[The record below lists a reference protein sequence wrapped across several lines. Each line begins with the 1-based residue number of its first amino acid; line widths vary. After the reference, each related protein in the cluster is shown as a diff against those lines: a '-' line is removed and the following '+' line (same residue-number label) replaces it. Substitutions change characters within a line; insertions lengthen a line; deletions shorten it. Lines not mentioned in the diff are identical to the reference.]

1 MMTQLKFREFTL
13 LLAALALLSISAVA
27 QANLDA
33 AIKQFEAKKY
43 QEAKSAFEQAAN
55 ADPKNAVAVFYLGR
69 IAFQQNKADDSVK
82 WFEAAVKLQESNSS
96 YHHWLGQAYGKKALA
111 GTMLNRASLA
121 GKVKDEL
128 LKAVSLDA
136 NNWEARADLA
146 RFYGDVPSFLG
157 GSQEKALE
165 QVELIK
171 KGNALQGWLLAG
183 ELLANKNKNAEA
195 ERAYLEAE
203 KLQTNDFEATMK
215 LGRLYQQVKEF
226 DKAFAAFERV
236 VKAKP
241 GNVAA
246 LYQIGRT
253 AGLSGKNLDRGLEA
267 FSSFDHAVFKDDR
280 DSIIGLHWWRGRI
293 YETKGDLQKARADFE
308 YLEKI
313 SPGHP
318 DTRLAL
324 DRVRPKTESA
334 NAKRT
339 PGLFSLEPSS
349 FQSFDGEAIE
359 CETGRLIVPENRH
372 KKDSRLIELA
382 FLRIKTKAKQPLTP
396 VVWLSGGPGGSGI
409 VNMKATEYFRA
420 MKAVSEVA
428 DVIVLDQRGTGG
440 SLPNLF
446 CPGTFADLPATMLRS
461 REDATKAFVEGARR
475 CADVMREKGIDFD
488 GYTILESADDVDD
501 LRHALKL
508 EKVSLWGHSYGT
520 QLALAAVRRHEK
532 NIDRLVI
539 LGVEGVSN
547 TDKLPSD
554 IDRYFEELAALIKN
568 DPRAGA
574 NIPDLMGLMRS
585 VTAKLDREPITVSVT
600 LPTTGEKREMVVSG
614 FGVRFLAFATALGN
628 TRNLPIIPVLFAS
641 LERGDTKVLSEMLV
655 PMMTRGLFPA
665 DLYLIDGASGVSAER
680 RAQINREAQTALFGD
695 VTNFLFPAVNEIWRP
710 KDLGDEFRAPVKSN
724 RPALFISGT
733 LDANTPPHRAEESRR
748 GFPNSA
754 HLIIENAGH
763 QDYFKHEGVSTEIVR
778 FLKSGKIE
786 ASTFTLPAPQFLPMT
801 ANR

>member
-1 MMTQLKFREFTL
+1 MTRLTFRKFTL
-13 LLAALALLSISAVA
+13 LFALLALLAISAVA

-33 AIKQFEAKKY
+33 AVKQFEAKKY
-43 QEAKSAFEQAAN
+43 QEAKLAFEQAAN
-55 ADPKNAVAVFYLGR
+55 ADPKNAVAAFYLGR
-69 IAFQQNKADDSVK
+69 IAFQQNKADDAVK
-82 WFEAAVKLQESNSS
+82 WFETAVKLQDNNSGF
-96 YHHWLGQAYGKKALA
+96 HHWLGQAYGKKALA

-121 GKVKDEL
+121 AKVKEEL

-146 RFYGDVPSFLG
+146 RFYGDVPAFLG
-157 GSQEKALE
+157 GSQEKAFE

-183 ELLANKNKNAEA
+183 ELLANQKKNGEA
-195 ERAYLEAE
+195 ERAFLEAE
-203 KLQTNDFEATMK
+203 KLQTNEFEATMK
-215 LGRLYQQVKEF
+215 LGRLYQQVKDF
-226 DKAFAAFERV
+226 DKAFAAFERI
-236 VKAKP
+236 VKVKP

-267 FSSFDHAVFKDDR
+267 FASFDHGVLKDDR
-280 DSIIGLHWWRGRI
+280 EAIIGLRWWRGRI
-293 YETKGDLQKARADFE
+293 YETKGDLQNARADFE

-318 DTRLAL
+318 DTRAAL

-334 NAKRT
+334 NARRT
-339 PGLFSLEPSS
+339 PGLASLEPSS
-349 FQSFDGEAIE
+349 FQSFDGETVE
-359 CETGRLIVPENRH
+359 CETGRLFVPENRK

-382 FLRIKTKAKQPLTP
+382 FLCIKTKAKEPLSP

-409 VNMKATEYFRA
+409 VNMKVTEYFRA

-440 SLPNLF
+440 SLPKLF
-446 CPGTFADLPATMLRS
+446 CPGIFADLPPTMLRS
-461 REDATKAFVEGARR
+461 QEDATKAFIEGARR
-475 CADVMREKGIDFD
+475 CAVAMREKGIDFD
-488 GYTILESADDVDD
+488 GYTILESADDIDD
-501 LRHALKL
+501 LRRALKL
-508 EKVSLWGHSYGT
+508 EKVSLWGHSYGA
-520 QLALAAVRRHEK
+520 QLALSAVRRHEK

-547 TDKLPSD
+547 TDKLPKD
-554 IDRYFEELAALIKN
+554 IDRYFEELGAMIKN
-568 DPRAGA
+568 DPRASAGG
-574 NIPDLMGLMRS
+574 PDLMQQMRS
-585 VTAKLDREPITVSVT
+585 VTAKLDREPVRISVT

-614 FGVRFLAFATALGN
+614 FGVRFLAVATALGN
-628 TRNLPIIPVLFAS
+628 TRNLPIIPMLFAS
-641 LERGDTKVLSEMLV
+641 LERGDTKVLSDMLV
-655 PMMTRGLFPA
+655 PVLTRNLFPA
-665 DLYLIDGASGVSAER
+665 DLYLIDGASGATAER
-680 RAQINREAQTALFGD
+680 RAQIAREAKTALFAD
-695 VTNFLFPAVNEIWRP
+695 VTNFLFPAVNEVWQP
-710 KDLGDEFRAPVKSN
+710 KDLGDEFRKPVKSN

-733 LDANTPPHRAEESRR
+733 LDANTPPHRAEEARQ

-763 QDYFKHEGVSTEIVR
+763 QDYFKHEGVGVEIVR

-786 ASTFTLPAPQFLPMT
+786 ASKFTLPAPQFLPMT